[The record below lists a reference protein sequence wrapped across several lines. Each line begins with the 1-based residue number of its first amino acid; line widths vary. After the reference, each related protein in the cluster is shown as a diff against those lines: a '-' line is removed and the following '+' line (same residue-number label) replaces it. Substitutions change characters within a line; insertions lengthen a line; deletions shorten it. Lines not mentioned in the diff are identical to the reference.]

1 MAFARIATALVKG
14 EPFTVYGTGEQSRDF
29 TYVGD
34 AVSATIAAMER
45 ASAGRVYNVG
55 GGSEASLR
63 AVIAIFERLSGRTL
77 DVRYTEAAAG
87 DVRRTAADTTRIRS
101 EVGWEPKT
109 SLEAGLAAQLA
120 DAFDRAGGDTAGA
133 SFLEVSSQTGNN
145 PKTGQSESPAK

>member
-1 MAFARIATALVKG
+1 
-14 EPFTVYGTGEQSRDF
+14 
-29 TYVGD
+29 
-34 AVSATIAAMER
+34 MEH
-45 ASAGRVYNVG
+45 APAGRVYNVG

-63 AVIAIFERLSGRTL
+63 AVIAIFEHLSSRTL

-120 DAFDRAGGDTAGA
+120 DAFDRAGDDAGRASLLETLSPTGNKHSHGRSPAGA
-133 SFLEVSSQTGNN
+133 RRSDEAL
-145 PKTGQSESPAK
+145 PRRLYRPASPTERAGS